1 MILCNPCVEHP
12 LESAELNL
20 NHYEIIRR
28 ACKYLKLNEYDVIS
42 KKRYRELVNAR
53 MIIVDL
59 LLNQQSFIYTL
70 KFIGGI
76 MGNRDHTTIIH
87 NRETIKDLIET
98 DEAMRTLVKNV
109 HLNVFNSLRYF
120 NY

>member
-1 MILCNPCVEHP
+1 MILCKPCIEHP
-12 LESAELNL
+12 LESPIVNL
-20 NHYEIIRR
+20 NHFEIIRK
-28 ACKYLKLNEYDVIS
+28 ACEYLNLKESDVIS
-42 KKRYRELVNAR
+42 KKRYREFVTGR
-53 MIIVDL
+53 MIIIDL
-59 LLNQQSFIYTL
+59 LLNQQSFVYTL
-70 KFIGGI
+70 KFIGS
-76 MGNRDHTTIIH
+76 MLGNRDHTTIIH